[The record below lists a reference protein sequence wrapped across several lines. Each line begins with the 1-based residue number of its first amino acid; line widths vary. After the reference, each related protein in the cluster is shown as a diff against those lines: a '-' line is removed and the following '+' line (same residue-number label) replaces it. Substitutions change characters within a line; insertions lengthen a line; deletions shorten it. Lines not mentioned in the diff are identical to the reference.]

1 MIAQTAQTAAD
12 DWDWLRNASVVG
24 AALGLVGVIVT
35 MWVNSLIA
43 RRRQR
48 RERYAAMAA
57 TLAAWIELPFMIR
70 RRTSNDKAAIDH
82 IVTHIQGLQHQLTVD
97 HAELRSDCRWLA
109 KCRDEAQHAV
119 QAAAKP
125 YIDEAW
131 NLPPISSTSELVI
144 GEWGPTDARCS
155 VEAFVDHLRWRFGWR
170 WVLNPARR
178 LTDRVVRQ
186 ARR

>member
-1 MIAQTAQTAAD
+1 MIAQTAQAAAGG
-12 DWDWLRNASVVG
+12 WDWLQNASVVG
-24 AALGLVGVIVT
+24 AAIGLVGVIVT

-57 TLAAWIELPFMIR
+57 TLAAWIEVPFMIR
-70 RRTSNDKAAIDH
+70 RRTSNDKATIDR
-82 IVTHIQGLQHQLTVD
+82 IVTHIQGLQHQLNVD

-109 KCRDEAQHAV
+109 KCRDEAQRAI

-125 YIDEAW
+125 HIDQAW

-144 GEWGPTDARCS
+144 GGWGPTDARWS

-170 WVLNPARR
+170 WMLNPVRRVANWAAR
-178 LTDRVVRQ
+178 L
-186 ARR
+186 RRR